1 MIERLKAWL
10 TEEQGELSGGRDE
23 LQLAVAALLM
33 EAAAVG
39 NRLSEA
45 ERSVVRRLL
54 ERRFGLSENAA
65 DALALAGERRAQRS
79 TQLFGFA
86 RTINERCSPERRREL
101 IEMLWEVAYAD
112 GGLDPLEDAMLRT
125 VGGLIDVSDHERGE
139 ARIRVLRRLGI
150 AETGQGRPRISPGAC
165 EINDLLKE
173 FDHDLCRH
181 RGLHQVQISRLRR
194 SLSRRLLL

>member
-39 NRLSEA
+39 NHLSEA

-139 ARIRVLRRLGI
+139 ARLRVLRRLGI
-150 AETGQGRPRISPGAC
+150 AETG
-165 EINDLLKE
+165 
-173 FDHDLCRH
+173 
-181 RGLHQVQISRLRR
+181 
-194 SLSRRLLL
+194 

>member
-39 NRLSEA
+39 DHLSEA

-54 ERRFGLSENAA
+54 ERRFGLSEAA
-65 DALALAGERRAQRS
+65 AGALALAGERRAQRS

-86 RTINERCSPERRREL
+86 RTVNERCSPERRREL

-125 VGGLIDVSDHERGE
+125 VGGLIDVFDHERGE
-139 ARIRVLRRLGI
+139 ARLRVLRRLGI
-150 AETGQGRPRISPGAC
+150 AETG
-165 EINDLLKE
+165 
-173 FDHDLCRH
+173 
-181 RGLHQVQISRLRR
+181 
-194 SLSRRLLL
+194 

>member
-39 NRLSEA
+39 NHLSEA

-139 ARIRVLRRLGI
+139 ARLRVLRRLGT
-150 AETGQGRPRISPGAC
+150 AETG
-165 EINDLLKE
+165 
-173 FDHDLCRH
+173 
-181 RGLHQVQISRLRR
+181 
-194 SLSRRLLL
+194 